1 MSYPLPY
8 EIIDETTSER
18 FAYMRVEPAERHKRR
33 TEALVVDLD
42 RLEESD
48 LDEIMEIAARLGDN
62 RTCLAIS
69 TIRCAGVDGGWK
81 VPNFDAFQPLLR
93 KWLRERLDRGW
104 IYARDRDG
112 QLYPWLVT
120 GLDLVMPDMHARS
133 TAKPQVRLTGSAYG
147 RSSNEKSAIGPV
159 RETWSF
165 EAGDVSRRQVQVI
178 LERAGLFG
186 ETPEMNA
193 AHDAAEEAYD
203 EILHEGFAGLYHVTG
218 PAMQLP
224 GYGRNLAE
232 VVGRKVIHD
241 IEAEQ
246 LKPYGEEGETTVFS
260 DRKNPLFLPLPKHRV
275 IEVFD
280 IHSHESYWI
289 STDHLRAH
297 VFDKTLR
304 QRLVLPES
312 HQNLLDVLTSEVGA
326 FTSDFIEGK
335 AAGSLILAKGM
346 PGVGKTLT
354 AEVYAELSE
363 KPLYSVHAGNLG
375 TTADS
380 IAKQLDVIF
389 QRARRWNCVLLLD
402 EADVFVLR
410 RNEDVERNA
419 IVAAFLRSLE
429 YWEGLLFMTTNRP
442 DDIDEAVLSRC
453 AAIIDYQPPSPLHA
467 ERIWQAMAD
476 NFGIEIGADLQRDL
490 LATFPA
496 ITGRDIKLLLSLS
509 LKVAKSKGA
518 DLDIGIVRDCSLF
531 RGLTPVVSTNT
542 PN

>member
-1 MSYPLPY
+1 MSYPLPF

-18 FAYMRVEPAERHKRR
+18 FAYSRATPGERANRR
-33 TEALVVDLD
+33 QEAMMVDLD
-42 RLEESD
+42 RLDESD
-48 LDEIMEIAARLGDN
+48 LDEIMEIAARQGDN
-62 RTCLAIS
+62 RTCLALAA
-69 TIRCAGVDGGWK
+69 IRCAGTDGGWK
-81 VPNFDAFQPLLR
+81 VPSFEAFQPLLR

-120 GLDLVMPDMHARS
+120 GLDLVMPDTHSRS
-133 TAKPQVRLTGSAYG
+133 TAKPQVRLTGTAYG
-147 RSSNEKSAIGPV
+147 RCSNNNSTLGPV
-159 RETWSF
+159 REFWSF
-165 EAGDVSRRQVQVI
+165 EAGDVSRRHIEVI

-186 ETPEMNA
+186 ETPERNL
-193 AHDAAEEAYD
+193 AHDAAEEAYE
-203 EILHEGFAGLYHVTG
+203 EILYKGFAGLYHVTG
-218 PAMQLP
+218 PAIQLS
-224 GYGRNLAE
+224 GFGRNLAE

-241 IEAEQ
+241 IEASQ
-246 LKPYGEEGETTVFS
+246 IKPYGEEGETTVFS
-260 DRKNPLFLPLPKHRV
+260 NAKTPKFLPLPKHRV
-275 IEVFD
+275 LEVFD

-297 VFDKTLR
+297 VFDKSLR
-304 QRLVLPES
+304 DRLVLPES
-312 HQNLLDVLTSEVGA
+312 HQSLLDVLTTEVGT

-335 AAGSLILAKGM
+335 SAGSLILGKGV

-375 TTADS
+375 TTAED
-380 IAKQLDVIF
+380 IAKQLDIIF

-419 IVAAFLRSLE
+419 IVAAFLRALE

-453 AAIIDYQPPSPLHA
+453 AAIIDYQPPSPAHA

-476 NFGIEIGADLQRDL
+476 NFGIEIDAELQRDL
-490 LATFPA
+490 LSTFPK

-509 LKVAKSKGA
+509 LKVAKSKGRS
-518 DLDIGIVRDCSLF
+518 LDIQIVRECSLF
-531 RGLTPVVSTNT
+531 RGLTPTIRT
-542 PN
+542 DA